1 VQPTP
6 VGPPAPTTPA
16 AWAAQVKSDRDSIK
30 NTQLSQQQQLQAMN
44 NTLKTDIAAYHTALT
59 QRNRSHQRQET
70 PSTTLAVVGP
80 VAANSTTQV
89 QALSK
94 TIQSDRAAI
103 VAYRKAIPAVLSAVR
118 QRLTVDL
125 KNMKLSLRKSPKA

>member
-1 VQPTP
+1 
-6 VGPPAPTTPA
+6 
-16 AWAAQVKSDRDSIK
+16 
-30 NTQLSQQQQLQAMN
+30 MN
-44 NTLKTDIAAYHTALT
+44 STLKTDIAAYHTALT

-70 PSTTLAVVGP
+70 PTTALAVVGP

-94 TIQSDRAAI
+94 MIQSDRAAI